1 MGPVTCAGDRS
12 PSDWRQTLTTSTEKA
27 GEGRI
32 FPAAGN
38 LAKLPWWGLAIAL
51 AAVFIVFS
59 IIATPV
65 YKDAFLFISEG
76 IFTTIRV
83 TLTAY
88 VIAIVGGLFL
98 GLGRVSKNVFYY
110 NFATLYVEL
119 MRGIPMLVIILYGAF
134 VVVPLGLSII
144 NGLGSWLTA
153 IGLSGIGL
161 TLQQVNIQ
169 QVDMSGRA
177 IAGLAMGYAAFEAE
191 VFRAG
196 IQSIERG
203 QMEAA
208 RSLGMNYVQAMRYII
223 LPQAFRR
230 VLPPLGNDFIA
241 ILKDSSLI
249 SVLAVRDI
257 TQLGKLYRARSF
269 SSFEAYNTMAFLYLS
284 MTLSLSMLVKF
295 IERRSRNG
303 R

>member
-1 MGPVTCAGDRS
+1 M
-12 PSDWRQTLTTSTEKA
+12 TTSTEKV
-27 GEGRI
+27 GEGHL

-38 LAKLPWWGLAIAL
+38 LSKWPWWALTIAL
-51 AAVFIVFS
+51 AAVSIIFS
-59 IIATPV
+59 ILATPV
-65 YKDAFLFISEG
+65 YQDAFNFISEG
-76 IFTTIRV
+76 IFTTVRV

-88 VIAIVGGLFL
+88 CLAIIGGLFL

-134 VVVPLGLSII
+134 VVVPLGLAII
-144 NGLGSWLTA
+144 NGLGNFLVGIA
-153 IGLSGIGL
+153 PLAGLG
-161 TLQQVNIQ
+161 TVLQQINIQ

-208 RSLGMNYVQAMRYII
+208 RSLGMNYVQAMRYVI
-223 LPQAFRR
+223 LPQALRR

-284 MTLSLSMLVKF
+284 MTLSLSMLVKY
-295 IERRSRNG
+295 IERRSQRG

>member
-1 MGPVTCAGDRS
+1 M
-12 PSDWRQTLTTSTEKA
+12 TTSSDKV
-27 GEGRI
+27 GEGRL
-32 FPAAGN
+32 FPAMGN
-38 LAKLPWWGLAIAL
+38 MSRWPWWALLIGLGAVVVVFNIF
-51 AAVFIVFS
+51 AAP
-59 IIATPV
+59 A
-65 YKDAFLFISEG
+65 YKDAFGFISEG
-76 IFTTIRV
+76 IITTVRV

-88 VIAIVGGLFL
+88 GLAILGGLFL
-98 GLGRVSKNVFYY
+98 GLGRVSHNIIYY
-110 NFATLYVEL
+110 NLSTMYVEL
-119 MRGIPMLVIILYGAF
+119 IRGIPMLVIILYGAF

-144 NGLGSWLTA
+144 NTLGVWLAAVPLISPLGLA
-153 IGLSGIGL
+153 M
-161 TLQQVNIQ
+161 QQINIQ

-208 RSLGMNYVQAMRYII
+208 RSLGMNYVQAMRYVI

-284 MTLSLSMLVKF
+284 MTFSLSMLVKF
-295 IERRSRNG
+295 IERKVSHG

>member
-1 MGPVTCAGDRS
+1 M
-12 PSDWRQTLTTSTEKA
+12 TTVSKKI
-27 GEGRI
+27 GEGRLLPI
-32 FPAAGN
+32 TSN
-38 LAKLPWWGLAIAL
+38 LEKWPWWALAIAL
-51 AAVFIVFS
+51 VAVLIIFS
-59 IIATPV
+59 ILTSPV
-65 YKDAFLFISEG
+65 YQDAFNFIKEG
-76 IFTTIRV
+76 ILTTIRV
-83 TLTAY
+83 T
-88 VIAIVGGLFL
+88 VIAYGLSLIGGLIL
-98 GLGRVSKNVFYY
+98 GLGRVSKNVFFY
-110 NFATLYVEL
+110 NLATLYVEV

-134 VVVPLGLSII
+134 VVVPLSLELI
-144 NGLGSWLTA
+144 NGFGNWLVRIAPLAGLGRTF
-153 IGLSGIGL
+153 
-161 TLQQVNIQ
+161 QQIDIQ

-208 RSLGMNYVQAMRYII
+208 RSLGMKYIQAMRYVI
-223 LPQAFRR
+223 LPQALRR
-230 VLPPLGNDFIA
+230 VLPPLGNDLIA
-241 ILKDSSLI
+241 MLKDSSLI

-269 SSFEAYNTMAFLYLS
+269 RSFEAYNTMAFLYLS

-295 IERRSRNG
+295 IEGKMSRE

>member
-1 MGPVTCAGDRS
+1 LA
-12 PSDWRQTLTTSTEKA
+12 TSTEDVGK
-27 GEGRI
+27 GRL

-38 LAKLPWWGLAIAL
+38 LSKWPWWALVIAL
-51 AAVFIVFS
+51 AAVFIIYS
-59 IIATPV
+59 IITSSL
-65 YKDAFLFISEG
+65 YQDAFNFISVG
-76 IFTTIRV
+76 IATTIRV

-88 VIAIVGGLFL
+88 ALAIVGGLFL
-98 GLGRVSKNVFYY
+98 GLGRVSKNVIYY

-119 MRGIPMLVIILYGAF
+119 MRGVPMLVIILYGAF
-134 VVVPLGLSII
+134 VVVPLGLQII
-144 NGLGSWLTA
+144 NSLGTWMAGIGPLAGLGQA
-153 IGLSGIGL
+153 
-161 TLQQVNIQ
+161 LQQVNIQ

-208 RSLGMNYVQAMRYII
+208 RSLGMNYVQAMRYVI

-230 VLPPLGNDFIA
+230 VLPPLGNDLIA

-249 SVLAVRDI
+249 SSLAVRDI

-284 MTLSLSMLVKF
+284 MTISLSLIVKF
-295 IERRSRNG
+295 IERKLRAG

>member
-1 MGPVTCAGDRS
+1 MASPSNWRWDLTAIPKKIGEGKLLPVTS
-12 PSDWRQTLTTSTEKA
+12 NLEKW
-27 GEGRI
+27 
-32 FPAAGN
+32 
-38 LAKLPWWGLAIAL
+38 PWWALAIAL
-51 AAVFIVFS
+51 AAVLIVFS
-59 IIATPV
+59 ILTSPL
-65 YKDAFLFISEG
+65 YQDAFNFIKEG
-76 IFTTIRV
+76 IITTIRV
-83 TLTAY
+83 T
-88 VIAIVGGLFL
+88 VIAYGLSLIGGLIL
-98 GLGRVSKNVFYY
+98 GLGRVSKNVFFY
-110 NFATLYVEL
+110 NLATLYVEV

-134 VVVPLGLSII
+134 VIVPLSLDLI
-144 NGLGSWLTA
+144 NGLGTLMVRLVPLA
-153 IGLSGIGL
+153 GLGRIF
-161 TLQQVNIQ
+161 QQINIQ

-208 RSLGMNYVQAMRYII
+208 RSLGMNYIQAMRYVI
-223 LPQAFRR
+223 LPQALRR
-230 VLPPLGNDFIA
+230 VLPPLGNDLIA
-241 ILKDSSLI
+241 MLKDSSLI

-269 SSFEAYNTMAFLYLS
+269 RSFEAYNTMAFLYLS

-295 IERRSRNG
+295 IERKMSRE

>member
-1 MGPVTCAGDRS
+1 MAS
-12 PSDWRQTLTTSTEKA
+12 TTENT
-27 GEGRI
+27 GEGRL
-32 FPAAGN
+32 FPAAGSM
-38 LAKLPWWGLAIAL
+38 AKWPWWALTIAL
-51 AAVFIVFS
+51 AAVLIIFS
-59 IIATPV
+59 ILTTPL
-65 YKDAFLFISEG
+65 YKDAFNFISEG
-76 IFTTIRV
+76 ILTTIRV

-88 VIAIVGGLFL
+88 CLAIVGGLIL
-98 GLGRVSKNVFYY
+98 GLGRVSKNIFYY
-110 NFATLYVEL
+110 NFSTLYVEL

-134 VVVPLGLSII
+134 VVVPIGLAII
-144 NGLGSWLTA
+144 NGLGA
-153 IGLSGIGL
+153 FLSGISFLSGL
-161 TLQQVNIQ
+161 GAMLQTVNIQ

-208 RSLGMNYVQAMRYII
+208 RSLGMNYVQAMRYVI
-223 LPQAFRR
+223 LPQALRR

-295 IERRSRNG
+295 IERRSRGG
-303 R
+303 RSN

>member
-1 MGPVTCAGDRS
+1 METEKTDRS
-12 PSDWRQTLTTSTEKA
+12 GRLVPLTSEL
-27 GEGRI
+27 E
-32 FPAAGN
+32 
-38 LAKLPWWGLAIAL
+38 KLPWWALLIAL
-51 AAVFIVFS
+51 AALIIVFK
-59 IIATPV
+59 IFNTPS
-65 YKDAFLFISEG
+65 YRDAFDFIRQG
-76 IFTTIRV
+76 IGTTIRV

-88 VIAIVGGLFL
+88 IFAIFGGLFL
-98 GLGRVSKNVFYY
+98 GIGRVSKNPIYY
-110 NFATLYVEL
+110 NLSTLYVEL

-134 VVVPLGLSII
+134 VVVPLGLQLANI
-144 NGLGSWLTA
+144 LGAWMSNFAPLAAW
-153 IGLSGIGL
+153 GSS
-161 TLQQVNIQ
+161 LQNINIQ
-169 QVDMSGRA
+169 NIDMSVRA

-208 RSLGMNYVQAMRYII
+208 RSLGMTYVEAMRYII
-223 LPQAFRR
+223 LPQAFSR

-257 TQLGKLYRARSF
+257 TQLGKLYRARTF

-284 MTLSLSMLVKF
+284 MTLSLSMVVKF
-295 IERRSRNG
+295 IEKRLHRGS
-303 R
+303 

>member
-1 MGPVTCAGDRS
+1 MTIEKTGKQGRLLPF
-12 PSDWRQTLTTSTEKA
+12 TSEL
-27 GEGRI
+27 E
-32 FPAAGN
+32 
-38 LAKLPWWGLAIAL
+38 KLPWWALLIAL
-51 AAVFIVFS
+51 AAVTIVFKIFNS
-59 IIATPV
+59 PS
-65 YKDAFLFISEG
+65 YRDAFDFIRQG
-76 IFTTIRV
+76 IGTTIRV

-88 VIAIVGGLFL
+88 IFAIFGGLFL
-98 GLGRVSKNVFYY
+98 GIGRVSKNPIYY
-110 NFATLYVEL
+110 NLSTLYVEL

-134 VVVPLGLSII
+134 VVVP
-144 NGLGSWLTA
+144 
-153 IGLSGIGL
+153 IGLQLANILGAWMSNYAPLAAWG
-161 TLQQVNIQ
+161 TSLQNINIQ
-169 QVDMSGRA
+169 NIDMSVRA

-208 RSLGMNYVQAMRYII
+208 RSLGMTYVEAMRYVI
-223 LPQAFRR
+223 LPQAFSR

-257 TQLGKLYRARSF
+257 TQLGKLYRARTF

-284 MTLSLSMLVKF
+284 MTLSLSMVVKF
-295 IERRSRNG
+295 IEKRLHRGN
-303 R
+303 

>member
-1 MGPVTCAGDRS
+1 MTTLPKKIGEGKLLPVTS
-12 PSDWRQTLTTSTEKA
+12 NLEKW
-27 GEGRI
+27 
-32 FPAAGN
+32 
-38 LAKLPWWGLAIAL
+38 PWWALAIAL
-51 AAVFIVFS
+51 AAVLIVFS
-59 IIATPV
+59 ILVSPI
-65 YKDAFLFISEG
+65 YQDAFNFIREG
-76 IFTTIRV
+76 ILTTIRV
-83 TLTAY
+83 T
-88 VIAIVGGLFL
+88 VIAYALSLIGGLIV
-98 GLGRVSKNVFYY
+98 GLGRVSKNVIYY
-110 NFATLYVEL
+110 NLSTLYVEV

-134 VVVPLGLSII
+134 VVVPLSLELI
-144 NGLGSWLTA
+144 NGLGNWLVRLA
-153 IGLSGIGL
+153 PLAGLGR

-196 IQSIERG
+196 IQSIEKG

-208 RSLGMNYVQAMRYII
+208 RSLGMNYIQAMRYVI
-223 LPQAFRR
+223 LPQALRR
-230 VLPPLGNDFIA
+230 VLPPLGNDLIA
-241 ILKDSSLI
+241 MLKDSSLI

-269 SSFEAYNTMAFLYLS
+269 RSFEAYNTMAFLYLS

-295 IERRSRNG
+295 IEGKMSRE

>member
-1 MGPVTCAGDRS
+1 M
-12 PSDWRQTLTTSTEKA
+12 TTATEKA
-27 GEGRI
+27 GEGRL

-38 LAKLPWWGLAIAL
+38 LAKLPWWALTIAL
-51 AAVFIVFS
+51 AAIMIVIS
-59 IIATPV
+59 ILTTPA
-65 YKDAFLFISEG
+65 YQDAFNFISEG
-76 IFTTIRV
+76 IFTTVRV

-88 VIAIVGGLFL
+88 SMAILGGLFL

-134 VVVPLGLSII
+134 VVVPLGLQIV
-144 NGLGSWLTA
+144 NGLGSWIVVFPPLA
-153 IGLSGIGL
+153 GLGNAL
-161 TLQQVNIQ
+161 KAVDIQ

-208 RSLGMNYVQAMRYII
+208 RSLGMNYVQAMRYVI
-223 LPQAFRR
+223 LPQALRR

-284 MTLSLSMLVKF
+284 MTISLSMVVKF
-295 IERRSRNG
+295 IERRSGNG

>member
-1 MGPVTCAGDRS
+1 M
-12 PSDWRQTLTTSTEKA
+12 TTSTESL

-32 FPAAGN
+32 FPAVGN
-38 LAKLPWWGLAIAL
+38 LSKWPWWALAIAL
-51 AAVFIVFS
+51 AAVYIVFS
-59 IIATPV
+59 IFTTAQ
-65 YKDAFLFISEG
+65 YQDAFNFIREG
-76 IFTTIRV
+76 IATTIRV

-88 VIAIVGGLFL
+88 MLAIVGGLFL
-98 GLGRVSKNVFYY
+98 GLGRVSKNVLYY

-119 MRGIPMLVIILYGAF
+119 MRGVPMLVIILYGAF
-134 VVVPLGLSII
+134 VVVPVGLQLI
-144 NGLGSWLTA
+144 NGLGNLLA
-153 IGLSGIGL
+153 GFGPLAGLAQA
-161 TLQQVNIQ
+161 LQNLNIQ

-196 IQSIERG
+196 IQSIEKG

-223 LPQAFRR
+223 LPQALRR

-249 SVLAVRDI
+249 SSLAVRDI

-284 MTLSLSMLVKF
+284 MTLTLSMLVKF
-295 IERRSRNG
+295 IERKTRRE